1 MPQPLIDKTTLETLI
16 RQAGEIAISY
26 FNDLK
31 NINVDKKSPRDFVT
45 AADIAVENFLKEKL
59 GELYPEYGFWGEEN
73 GQSANQNTRWIVDPI
88 DGTHSFSRG
97 QYYWSISVALEINS
111 DIAFGVVYAPALN
124 DYYCALKGQGAWRN
138 DKAIHVSSLDN
149 LDEAMIGTGFACL
162 RSYLENNNLA
172 RFCRIAQA
180 TTGQRRLGSAAM
192 DICLVA
198 DGQLDAFWE
207 QELNLYDVAA
217 GALIAIESGATV
229 TDFKGNVGIFPKQIL
244 VTNGKILNQ
253 LLPLM

>member
-1 MPQPLIDKTTLETLI
+1 M
-16 RQAGEIAISY
+16 
-26 FNDLK
+26 
-31 NINVDKKSPRDFVT
+31 
-45 AADIAVENFLKEKL
+45 
-59 GELYPEYGFWGEEN
+59 
-73 GQSANQNTRWIVDPI
+73 
-88 DGTHSFSRG
+88 
-97 QYYWSISVALEINS
+97 
-111 DIAFGVVYAPALN
+111 
-124 DYYCALKGQGAWRN
+124 
-138 DKAIHVSSLDN
+138 SSLDN

-229 TDFKGNVGIFPKQIL
+229 TDFKGNAGIFPKQIL

-253 LLPLM
+253 LLPLMW